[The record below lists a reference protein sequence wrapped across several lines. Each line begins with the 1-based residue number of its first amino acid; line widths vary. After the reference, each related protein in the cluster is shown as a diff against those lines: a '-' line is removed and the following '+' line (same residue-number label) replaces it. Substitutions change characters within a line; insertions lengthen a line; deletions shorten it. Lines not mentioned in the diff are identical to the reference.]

1 MMVAMDSKVT
11 DALDALRELGTPA
24 EIRDLAER
32 GYGPKTPPPVNSH
45 IHLPP
50 NFSAFDSVE
59 QAVSLAAEQKI
70 GVLGVSN
77 YYDYEVYGDFV
88 ERARSRG
95 IFPLFGLE
103 IISMQ
108 AELRDAGIKV
118 NDPGNPGKTYLCG
131 KAITQFDRMSP
142 EAARLLATIRKN
154 DSDRMAAMTGRMGDA
169 FRSRGFEAGVDESA
183 VVEMI
188 VTRHGSPRSTVY
200 LQERHISQAFQESL
214 FQRVSPEKRVA
225 FLSEVCGTAIKVANP
240 NDHVAVQNELRSH
253 LMKAG
258 KVAFVEEQF
267 LSFDEARRLVLKLGG
282 IPSYP
287 VLADGA
293 SPICQFEAD
302 ADGLIR
308 ELQSRGVHAAEWIP
322 VRNSTHVLEEYVPKM
337 RAAGLAVTA
346 GTEHNTLDLIPFD
359 PSAKDG
365 PLPPS
370 IRALFWEG
378 ACVAA
383 AHQFLSLHGEC
394 GYVDRDGRPN
404 PDFESGEDRI
414 CQLAKIGAAVIQ
426 RYFDTC
432 QETPSDR

>member
-1 MMVAMDSKVT
+1 MGTQVS

-24 EIRDLAER
+24 EIRALADR
-32 GYGPKTPPPVNSH
+32 GYGPASPPRVNSH

-59 QAVSLAAEQKI
+59 QAVSLAADQQI

-77 YYDYEVYGDFV
+77 YYDYDVYGEFV

-108 AELRDAGIKV
+108 ADLRDAGIKV

-131 KAITQFDRMSP
+131 KGITRFDAMSP
-142 EAARLLATIRKN
+142 EAARLIDVIRRNDCRADGDDGRSHATTC
-154 DSDRMAAMTGRMGDA
+154 S
-169 FRSRGFEAGVDESA
+169 RSRGLEMRRRRTGRRRHDRRPARQPARDRLSAGAAYFAGVS
-183 VVEMI
+183 
-188 VTRHGSPRSTVY
+188 GSRCSDACRPEERLGRFERSCSVRRPKLTDP
-200 LQERHISQAFQESL
+200 H
-214 FQRVSPEKRVA
+214 
-225 FLSEVCGTAIKVANP
+225 
-240 NDHVAVQNELRSH
+240 DHVGVQNELRSH

-258 KVAFVEEQF
+258 KPAFVEESF
-267 LSFDEARRLVLKLGG
+267 LSFEEARRLVLELGG

-293 SPICQFEAD
+293 SPMCEFEAD
-302 ADGLIR
+302 PDKLIR
-308 ELQSRGVHAAEWIP
+308 ELQARSVHAVEWIP
-322 VRNSTHVLEEYVPKM
+322 VRNKRASLLDYVTKM

-359 PSAKDG
+359 PCCKDG
-365 PLPPS
+365 DVPAS
-370 IRALFWEG
+370 IRDVFWEG
-378 ACVAA
+378 ACVVA

-394 GYVDRDGRPN
+394 GYVDADGRPN
-404 PDFESGEDRI
+404 ADLRIGRRADQSTGEDRR
-414 CQLAKIGAAVIQ
+414 GRDPAV
-426 RYFDTC
+426 F
-432 QETPSDR
+432 